1 MKIDDLSKKE
11 LISLIRTLSKKH
23 YSVRHDVSTYLI
35 DREREREEEKIKRQ
49 EEAGDRWQR
58 LIHEYKDLLEPYDG
72 RTIREIPEDV
82 LQKARKIME
91 EAEKAK
97 REFLEV

>member
-11 LISLIRTLSKKH
+11 LISLVRTLSKKH

-35 DREREREEEKIKRQ
+35 DSEREREEEKIKRR
-49 EEAGDRWQR
+49 EEAGDRWMR
-58 LIHEYKDLLEPYDG
+58 LMNEYRELLEPYDG
-72 RTIREIPEDV
+72 KMIHEIPEDV
-82 LQKARKIME
+82 IQKARKIME

-97 REFLEV
+97 REFLEE